1 MTAHI
6 PLPPIGAPNPL
17 RIAEAMSPI
26 TRPRVADLPEM
37 QADHARQSRLTI
49 QLIDAPKESQNAR

>member
-17 RIAEAMSPI
+17 RIASAMPPI
-26 TRPRVADLPEM
+26 TRARPADLPQM
-37 QADHARQSRLTI
+37 QADHARQSRLTV
-49 QLIDAPKESQNAR
+49 QLVDAPKESQNDR